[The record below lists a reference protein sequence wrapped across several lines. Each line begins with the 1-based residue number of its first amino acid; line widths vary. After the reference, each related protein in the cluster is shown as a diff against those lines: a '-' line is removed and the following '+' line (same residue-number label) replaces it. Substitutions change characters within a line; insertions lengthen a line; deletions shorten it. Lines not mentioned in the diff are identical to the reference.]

1 MNLNVILV
9 AVVHLNHE
17 AHFQLHDGAVW
28 FVIMRFLIVVKV
40 VVTGT
45 RKICGEP
52 KRVTIGNVGERVDK
66 IRPYFHCLNLSWE
79 TIGW

>member
-1 MNLNVILV
+1 MVCNYEV
-9 AVVHLNHE
+9 
-17 AHFQLHDGAVW
+17 
-28 FVIMRFLIVVKV
+28 LIVVKV

-66 IRPYFHCLNLSWE
+66 IRPYFHCLIWSWE
-79 TIGW
+79 TIGWQYELVI